1 MPVKER
7 AKLVIKQI
15 ALSWKKKTKK
25 EKEEFAKRLIS
36 PDDDDPVRA
45 ANVIDI
51 TEYDER
57 TPRITKCLLCGKV
70 CLGEQ
75 MLMKHLETMH
85 STEQKSDDIPRED
98 YNTSDDADTEE
109 LLIEDE
115 STELELDDI
124 VEGQSMAKGV
134 ELVLVKAAKRFRP
147 VKRKSK
153 K

>member
-1 MPVKER
+1 M
-7 AKLVIKQI
+7 
-15 ALSWKKKTKK
+15 
-25 EKEEFAKRLIS
+25 IS
-36 PDDDDPVRA
+36 SDNDDPVRV

-85 STEQKSDDIPRED
+85 STEEKSDDIPRED

-124 VEGQSMAKGV
+124 VEGQSMVKGV
-134 ELVLVKAAKRFRP
+134 ELVSLKAAKRLWP
-147 VKRKSK
+147 AKVIK
-153 K
+153 KKGKEVTIEK

>member
-1 MPVKER
+1 
-7 AKLVIKQI
+7 
-15 ALSWKKKTKK
+15 
-25 EKEEFAKRLIS
+25 
-36 PDDDDPVRA
+36 
-45 ANVIDI
+45 
-51 TEYDER
+51 
-57 TPRITKCLLCGKV
+57 
-70 CLGEQ
+70 
-75 MLMKHLETMH
+75 MH
-85 STEQKSDDIPRED
+85 STEEKSDDIPRED